1 MNNGLITN
9 LSGEIKDTIEKR
21 VNETIELLNQIQ
33 DKTTLNYLKAL
44 MGLKYDYEQLS
55 DFEKAEDVARQC
67 LEILF
72 KESFQG
78 VKEADTSKYVLDCYD
93 TLARCGDFES
103 FLIAIEWNR
112 PIEKQFYL
120 PRRKILK
127 KFGLIQ
133 AFQDVAD
140 GKLDFLCINM
150 PPRSGKLLSDDTPVL
165 TRHGWKKHGSLI
177 VGDEV
182 INHKGEFVKVQKVFP
197 KDVAEYEVTFSNG
210 EKIKCHGNHEWVVYD
225 RHAQKEKIV
234 ETNYMIGKVRDDYMK
249 DNKNHYRFL
258 VPQKEPVNGDYAFLP
273 VDPYTF
279 GAWLGDGTNTNPYIT
294 GDKNDSIIAETIQ
307 KNGYKIRHTWI
318 HKTTGVYTYSFAD
331 LREAL
336 QCLGLCHSRWRVP
349 KYIPAQ
355 YLTANVNQRLELL
368 AGLLDTDG
376 HLRRKEHRYTFT
388 TSEETLKND
397 FISLI
402 NTFGWRTSVV
412 ECEPK
417 ESSSGI
423 QGKHKYWTISFN
435 PTMEIPCK
443 LERKQLKEFSKP
455 RRVSIINIEKLE
467 EPVSGNCIQV
477 EGGIYLAGR
486 QLIPTHNSTTGI
498 FFCVFMA
505 CLYPD
510 RSILGN
516 GHSASL
522 TQSFYNEV
530 LNICTSEEYRFHDI
544 FPTVRIVNKSAEY
557 SYIDFNNEKRFH
569 TLMFKSVDGGTT
581 GLAEASNL
589 LYCDDLVKDVE
600 TANNPD
606 RLEKLFYTY
615 TSTIQDRKV
624 QRKGKD
630 GEYRPC
636 PEVHINTPWSI
647 HDVTNRLIQI
657 YGDDGSNP
665 RVRIISVPCYDE
677 NGDSN
682 FKYDYGKGF
691 DVNYYKQLEAS
702 EDPVIFS
709 AKYLMRPI
717 ERDGIVFSKDTI
729 NFYNELP
736 SETPDKI
743 VAYADVS
750 HGGADYFSMPVG
762 YVYGNEVYIE
772 KILFKHNFGGD
783 DYIRPYVKNLI
794 IDNKVTRAG
803 IEKNNGGDFFATLV
817 EQDLKACGYRC
828 NITTHNAPTNKSKA
842 DRILACQNE
851 IKGIATEQ
859 NTYRLYFK
867 NPDLI
872 KGDKDY
878 LDAMQNLYSWNQNP
892 KMQNKQHDDFPDS
905 LAGLITNILGMSMVG
920 KAKSINA
927 NKYLY

>member
-150 PPRSGKLLSDDTPVL
+150 PPRSGK
-165 TRHGWKKHGSLI
+165 
-177 VGDEV
+177 
-182 INHKGEFVKVQKVFP
+182 
-197 KDVAEYEVTFSNG
+197 
-210 EKIKCHGNHEWVVYD
+210 
-225 RHAQKEKIV
+225 
-234 ETNYMIGKVRDDYMK
+234 
-249 DNKNHYRFL
+249 
-258 VPQKEPVNGDYAFLP
+258 
-273 VDPYTF
+273 
-279 GAWLGDGTNTNPYIT
+279 
-294 GDKNDSIIAETIQ
+294 
-307 KNGYKIRHTWI
+307 
-318 HKTTGVYTYSFAD
+318 
-331 LREAL
+331 
-336 QCLGLCHSRWRVP
+336 
-349 KYIPAQ
+349 
-355 YLTANVNQRLELL
+355 
-368 AGLLDTDG
+368 
-376 HLRRKEHRYTFT
+376 
-388 TSEETLKND
+388 
-397 FISLI
+397 
-402 NTFGWRTSVV
+402 
-412 ECEPK
+412 
-417 ESSSGI
+417 
-423 QGKHKYWTISFN
+423 
-435 PTMEIPCK
+435 
-443 LERKQLKEFSKP
+443 
-455 RRVSIINIEKLE
+455 
-467 EPVSGNCIQV
+467 
-477 EGGIYLAGR
+477 
-486 QLIPTHNSTTGI
+486 STTGI

-691 DVNYYKQLEAS
+691 DVDYYKQLEAS

-772 KILFKHNFGGD
+772 HVLFKHNFGGD

-794 IDNKVTRAG
+794 IDNNVTRAG

>member
-9 LSGEIKDTIEKR
+9 LSGEIKTTIEKR
-21 VNETIELLNQIQ
+21 VEETLKLLNRIQ

-44 MGLKYDYEQLS
+44 LGLKYDYEQLS
-55 DFEKAEDVARQC
+55 DFENAEKVAREC
-67 LEILF
+67 LDILF
-72 KESFQG
+72 SQG
-78 VKEADTSKYVLDCYD
+78 YRGVSQENTSKYVLDCYD
-93 TLARCGDFES
+93 TLARCGDFEA

-150 PPRSGKLLSDDTPVL
+150 PPRSGK
-165 TRHGWKKHGSLI
+165 
-177 VGDEV
+177 
-182 INHKGEFVKVQKVFP
+182 
-197 KDVAEYEVTFSNG
+197 
-210 EKIKCHGNHEWVVYD
+210 
-225 RHAQKEKIV
+225 
-234 ETNYMIGKVRDDYMK
+234 
-249 DNKNHYRFL
+249 
-258 VPQKEPVNGDYAFLP
+258 
-273 VDPYTF
+273 
-279 GAWLGDGTNTNPYIT
+279 
-294 GDKNDSIIAETIQ
+294 
-307 KNGYKIRHTWI
+307 
-318 HKTTGVYTYSFAD
+318 
-331 LREAL
+331 
-336 QCLGLCHSRWRVP
+336 
-349 KYIPAQ
+349 
-355 YLTANVNQRLELL
+355 
-368 AGLLDTDG
+368 
-376 HLRRKEHRYTFT
+376 
-388 TSEETLKND
+388 
-397 FISLI
+397 
-402 NTFGWRTSVV
+402 
-412 ECEPK
+412 
-417 ESSSGI
+417 
-423 QGKHKYWTISFN
+423 
-435 PTMEIPCK
+435 
-443 LERKQLKEFSKP
+443 
-455 RRVSIINIEKLE
+455 
-467 EPVSGNCIQV
+467 
-477 EGGIYLAGR
+477 
-486 QLIPTHNSTTGI
+486 STTGI

-530 LNICTSEEYRFHDI
+530 VNICTSEEYRFSQI
-544 FPTVRIVNKSAEY
+544 FPTVHIVNKSAEY
-557 SYIDFNNEKRFH
+557 SYIDFNTEKRFH

-630 GEYRPC
+630 GVYRPC

-691 DVNYYKQLEAS
+691 DVDYYKQLEAS

-717 ERDGIVFSKDTI
+717 ERDGIVFTKDSI
-729 NFYNELP
+729 NFYNNLP
-736 SETPDKI
+736 ADKPDRI

-750 HGGADYFSMPVG
+750 HGGADYFSMPVA
-762 YVYGNEVYIE
+762 Y
-772 KILFKHNFGGD
+772 
-783 DYIRPYVKNLI
+783 
-794 IDNKVTRAG
+794 T
-803 IEKNNGGDFFATLV
+803 
-817 EQDLKACGYRC
+817 
-828 NITTHNAPTNKSKA
+828 
-842 DRILACQNE
+842 
-851 IKGIATEQ
+851 
-859 NTYRLYFK
+859 
-867 NPDLI
+867 
-872 KGDKDY
+872 
-878 LDAMQNLYSWNQNP
+878 
-892 KMQNKQHDDFPDS
+892 
-905 LAGLITNILGMSMVG
+905 
-920 KAKSINA
+920 
-927 NKYLY
+927 